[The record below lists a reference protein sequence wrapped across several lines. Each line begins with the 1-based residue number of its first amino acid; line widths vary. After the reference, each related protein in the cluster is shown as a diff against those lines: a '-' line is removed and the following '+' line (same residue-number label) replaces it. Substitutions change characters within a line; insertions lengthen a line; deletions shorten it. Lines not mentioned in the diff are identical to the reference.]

1 MGPAPMSLAF
11 QRVAN
16 LRRAQVHQ
24 DSPESLRI
32 LIETAA
38 DWGPDDLAFL
48 ERELRKRLG
57 NLIALEFEPVDQL
70 PRTRGGKERLVV
82 SSIGQASA

>member
-1 MGPAPMSLAF
+1 MSLAF

-32 LIETAA
+32 PIETAA
-38 DWGPDDLAFL
+38 DSGPDDLAFL

-57 NLIALEFEPVDQL
+57 ISSRSSSSRSISCPW
-70 PRTRGGKERLVV
+70 TRGGKERLVV